1 MAFCA
6 GMLGVYGKGRMG
18 VKVAVEAV
26 MDKPATLFFQGELQ
40 GLLHGRGR
48 EGFLRYPVTRAA
60 SIKDV
65 IEALGVPHTEVYAI
79 VANGQP
85 VDFGYRL
92 SPGEDI
98 IVAPAVFPIDVTHPT
113 LLRPTPFAKLRFVVD
128 ANAGRLATWLRLLGF
143 DAAYAKDREDA
154 ALAELAA
161 AEGRVVLTRDRTC
174 LKRAKIVYGR
184 VIRANDP
191 VAQLR
196 DVLRAFGLAPP
207 YAAFTRC
214 LRCNLPL
221 TPVDKASVLDKLLP
235 KTKKY
240 YETFSQCPACGR
252 IYWAGSHFEH
262 MRAWIGQLTGNQVR

>member
-1 MAFCA
+1 MAFLA

-18 VKVAVEAV
+18 VKGASETV
-26 MDKPATLFFQGELQ
+26 MDKPAMLFFQGELQ
-40 GLLHGRGR
+40 SLLHGRGR

-65 IEALGVPHTEVYAI
+65 VEALGVPHTEVYAL
-79 VANGQP
+79 VADGEP
-85 VDFGYRL
+85 VGFGHRL
-92 SPGEDI
+92 SPGENI
-98 IVAPAVFPIDVTHPT
+98 TVLPAVFPIDVTRPT
-113 LLRPTPFAKLRFVVD
+113 LLRPNPFAALQFVVD

-143 DAAYAKDREDA
+143 DAAYTKDMEDA
-154 ALAELAA
+154 ALAEFAA
-161 AEGRVVLTRDRTC
+161 VEGRVVLTRDRTC

-191 VAQLR
+191 AAQLR
-196 DVLRAFGLAPP
+196 DVLRAFGLVPP

-262 MRAWIGQLTGNQVR
+262 MQSWIENLTGKQER